1 MTTPSGA
8 PDDHSPWRDVSGPP
22 PSAAETGY
30 TGPPPQQPPP
40 PGWRP
45 PMLRP
50 SPPPRRLPRQDAAA
64 IDEAESRARGLS
76 YGVGIGALVVMVI
89 ALCAV
94 CGRVLF

>member
-1 MTTPSGA
+1 MTLPSGA
-8 PDDHSPWRDVSGPP
+8 PDDHSPWRDVSKPP

-30 TGPPPQQPPP
+30 TGPPAQATPA

-50 SPPPRRLPRQDAAA
+50 APPPRRLPAQDTPA
-64 IDEAESRARGLS
+64 IDAAESRARGLS
-76 YGVGIGALVVMVI
+76 YGVGIGALAVMVV

-94 CGRVLF
+94 CGRILF